1 MVSKVFLAKIVKY
14 FDFKLDLSQ
23 NMGLK
28 QEATLRPADG
38 ARCIFSARTN

>member
-1 MVSKVFLAKIVKY
+1 MVGKVFIAKIVKY
-14 FDFKLDLSQ
+14 FDFKLDPSQ

-38 ARCIFSARTN
+38 ARCIFSTRSN